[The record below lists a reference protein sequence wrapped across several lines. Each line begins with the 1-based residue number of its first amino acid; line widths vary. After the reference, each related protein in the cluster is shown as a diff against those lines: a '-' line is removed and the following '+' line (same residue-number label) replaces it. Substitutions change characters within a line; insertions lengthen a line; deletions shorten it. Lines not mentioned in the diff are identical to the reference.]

1 MKTADEDEEYARLFS
16 RMDELEKEELEAENG
31 DECESEDGD
40 VKDLGNQVS
49 LDNRVKNLEV
59 LFSHWGF
66 EIMNRVSLN

>member
-16 RMDELEKEELEAENG
+16 RMDELEKEELEAEND